1 MYELFCLCLFWF
13 VNHSLTH
20 SLTHLLTHSLT
31 HLLTYSLTYSLTHL
45 LTHSLTH
52 RCWFVYLLSHV
63 GSCAQI
69 VSFVLVSHALT
80 FILHIQI
87 NLSHY
92 SMEIVNS
99 FKHSEPFILQVH
111 LLTPYLLTYLLTH
124 LLTHLFSN
132 CVRRRILSARNGWTG
147 FTEDCSSKQFIIY
160 SQEFL
165 DIICVV
171 CKGK

>member
-1 MYELFCLCLFWF
+1 M
-13 VNHSLTH
+13 
-20 SLTHLLTHSLT
+20 
-31 HLLTYSLTYSLTHL
+31 
-45 LTHSLTH
+45 
-52 RCWFVYLLSHV
+52 YLLSHV

-111 LLTPYLLTYLLTH
+111 LLTYLLTYLLIHSFTYV
-124 LLTHLFSN
+124 LN
-132 CVRRRILSARNGWTG
+132 LSATAYDEGYR
-147 FTEDCSSKQFIIY
+147 
-160 SQEFL
+160 
-165 DIICVV
+165 VPAMV
-171 CKGK
+171 